1 MAYQCTVKQGNLL
14 NETSATF
21 IVNASNTKMLLG
33 SGVSMAFKRH
43 CGIELQEEMTDK
55 FNRLDCI
62 LKKGDVV
69 ATSSG
74 NAKNFKYALHAAIMD
89 YNQGVRGLDKLPTI
103 SDIENIL
110 INIESYLIWYRQE
123 KSSKNIKIVLPL
135 LGCGV
140 GKLNKV
146 NIINLYKRFFS
157 REVEF
162 KCEVIIYGYNI
173 KDYAL
178 LKKNLLHFQKEV
190 WLYQK

>member
-14 NETSATF
+14 DETSATF

-157 REVEF
+157 RAVEF
-162 KCEVIIYGYNI
+162 KCEVIIYIYNI
-173 KDYAL
+173 KDCAVL
-178 LKKNLLHFQKEV
+178 RGK
-190 WLYQK
+190 

>member
-1 MAYQCTVKQGNLL
+1 VSYVLKKVFQEYKMAYQCTVKQGNLL

-74 NAKNFKYALHAAIMD
+74 NAKNFKYALHAAVMD

-110 INIESYLIWYRQE
+110 INIESYLKWYAKE
-123 KSSKNIKIVLPL
+123 KSSESIKLVLPL
-135 LGCGV
+135 MGCGV

-146 NIINLYKRFFS
+146 DVINLYKRFFS
-157 REVEF
+157 REVEL
-162 KCEVIIYGYNI
+162 KCEVIIYIYNI
-173 KDYAL
+173 KNFVVL
-178 LKKNLLHFQKEV
+178 RGN
-190 WLYQK
+190 